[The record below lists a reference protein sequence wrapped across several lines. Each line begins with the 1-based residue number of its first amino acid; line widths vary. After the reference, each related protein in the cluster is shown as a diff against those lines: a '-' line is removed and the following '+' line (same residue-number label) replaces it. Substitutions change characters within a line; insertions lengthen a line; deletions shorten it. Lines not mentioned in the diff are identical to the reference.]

1 MAEFIPNPTKQKT
14 RTVSLYAYDGLQEYY
29 DEQGFPRIN
38 GDQYQN
44 DRRVYAVKIVTDDY
58 TRYLVRFDVHGQLD
72 NPKNILNQPVKGS
85 FHERYGKPAWSFVK
99 VGEQAFDYY
108 ITFLRTKN
116 ELWLTNAAREI
127 V

>member
-1 MAEFIPNPTKQKT
+1 MAEFTMNPQRQQQ
-14 RTVSLYAYDGLQEYY
+14 RTVMLYAYDGLQEYY

-38 GDQYQN
+38 GDEYQK
-44 DRRVYAVKIVTDDY
+44 DRRVYAVKIVTNDN
-58 TRYLVRFDVHGQLD
+58 TKYLVRFDVHGHLD
-72 NPKNILNQPVKGS
+72 NPKNVFGQPVKGS

-99 VGEQAFDYY
+99 VSEQAFDYY

-116 ELWLTNAAREI
+116 ELWLTNASREI